1 MTIGFFIDSLTGMS
15 GYQEAVWQGVTDA
28 AKELGVNVVTYAGGA
43 IDFSALDPFV
53 KSRNVLYDVFS
64 ADTVDGVVLCGG
76 SLGNSVSIS
85 RFNEF
90 CGRFSSVP
98 SISVGPAG
106 AKIPRVLVDND
117 RGMRDII
124 MHLINEHGCRKIA
137 CITGPKG
144 NEDADRRATM
154 FTRTLL
160 ECGIPVDEGLLYTGD
175 FNDHSG
181 AAAVK
186 HWLDE
191 LRVKP
196 DAIVASNDNMA
207 FGAIAALQERGIS
220 VPYGV
225 AVSGFDDVPDAAT
238 QTPPLS
244 TVSQPIYQ
252 EGRKALES
260 LVRRLNGGSLDFETL
275 VEPRLV
281 CRESC
286 GCLSA
291 TLGAFTEAAYDAK
304 GVDAGPEAIRREL
317 SLSGREKLPSVDSL
331 ARCWNATP
339 RDERAFVAEF
349 SNALQRDILSGADPS
364 SWYPVINL
372 FRLSSAQGA
381 GGALLH
387 RAQAMVSDAERQA
400 IFRGMAERE
409 REESALRSVE
419 RDILTSLTQENL
431 ASILAKALPRLGL
444 GGAALCL
451 YDDPSNPTA
460 AAKAIVAVR
469 DGNALP
475 TPTES
480 FSPRLIVPDSVKF
493 ASSPKSPIVLI
504 PLCYRET
511 SLGYVAFEQTTDRGF
526 LYESLATEIGTA
538 IQGMLLIER
547 VVRAERE
554 MEARSGEIEGLVRP
568 MLKSIGSIN
577 DVASAQR
584 DEIAKMETLNRR
596 SNVSVR
602 GMKGIIASLSEVLG
616 KAGELVAG
624 INEISEVVN
633 VVAINAS
640 IEAAHFGKQG
650 AAFAVIAGE
659 VRKLAGTTRKNAEG
673 ITGFLDEIGTK
684 IAGLSSSNQELTDTF
699 AQLKAT
705 VQSSIEVLS
714 TISARMETLDRGS
727 NDILNVMNS
736 RA

>member
-1 MTIGFFIDSLTGMS
+1 MT
-15 GYQEAVWQGVTDA
+15 YV
-28 AKELGVNVVTYAGGA
+28 GGA

-53 KSRNVLYDVFS
+53 KSRNVVYDIFS
-64 ADTVDGVVLCGG
+64 AESVDGVVLCGG
-76 SLGNSVSIS
+76 SLGNGVSTA

-90 CGRFSSVP
+90 CARFASVP

-106 AKIPRVLVDND
+106 AKIPRILVDND

-144 NEDADRRATM
+144 NEDADRRRNM
-154 FTRTLL
+154 FSRTLL
-160 ECGIPVDEGLLYTGD
+160 ECGIAVDESLVYTGD

-181 AAAVK
+181 VAAVK
-186 HWLDE
+186 HWLDDLGVQPE
-191 LRVKP
+191 
-196 DAIVASNDNMA
+196 AIVASNDNMA

-225 AVSGFDDVPDAAT
+225 AVTGFDDVPDAAT

-252 EGRKALES
+252 EGRKALEL
-260 LVRRLNGGSLDFETL
+260 LVRKLSGGTLDFETQ

-291 TLGAFTEAAYDAK
+291 TLGAFKESEYESKVAEAGAD
-304 GVDAGPEAIRREL
+304 AIRREL
-317 SLSGREKLPSVDSL
+317 SRSGRDKAPSVESL
-331 ARCWNATP
+331 ARSWNAKP
-339 RDERAFVAEF
+339 RDERAFIAEF
-349 SNALQRDILSGADPS
+349 SNVLQRDIISGSDAS

-372 FRLSSAQGA
+372 FRLSSAEGDC
-381 GGALLH
+381 GALLH

-400 IFRGMAERE
+400 IFRGITERE
-409 REESALRSVE
+409 RKDSVLRIVE
-419 RDILTSLTQENL
+419 REILTSLTQDNL
-431 ASILAKALPRLGL
+431 AKILAKSFPQLGL
-444 GGAALCL
+444 GGAILCL
-451 YDDPSNPTA
+451 YDDPARPTA
-460 AAKAIVAVR
+460 ASKAIVAVR
-469 DGNALP
+469 DGKALP
-475 TPTES
+475 TPKES
-480 FSPRLIVPDSVKF
+480 FLPARIAPESVQF

-511 SLGYVAFEQTTDRGF
+511 SLGYVAFEQTTDKGA
-526 LYESLATEIGTA
+526 LYEGLTNEIGTA
-538 IQGMLLIER
+538 IQGMILIER
-547 VVRAERE
+547 VVRAERD
-554 MEARSGEIEGLVRP
+554 MEARSGEIESLVRP
-568 MLKSIGSIN
+568 MLESIGSIN

-584 DEIAKMETLNRR
+584 DEIGRLDALNRR
-596 SNVSVR
+596 SDLSVK
-602 GMKGIIASLSEVLG
+602 GMKGIIESLSDVLG

-650 AAFAVIAGE
+650 TAFAVIAGE

-684 IAGLSSSNQELTDTF
+684 IAGLYSSNQELSDTF
-699 AQLKAT
+699 AQLKTT
-705 VQSSIEVLS
+705 VQASVEVLGS
-714 TISARMETLDRGS
+714 ISARMETLDRGS
-727 NDILNVMNS
+727 NEILKVMNS
-736 RA
+736 KALTT